1 MKGGVQVRRR
11 RSGMLMRYQLVGLSK
26 AVALL
31 KVKLNVLMCFSS
43 ASSSWSLELL
53 AVMAM
58 EVMLIHPVSDL
69 KDLVELRAFLPGI
82 CKKLVFI
89 SSVYLYLG

>member
-1 MKGGVQVRRR
+1 MT
-11 RSGMLMRYQLVGLSK
+11 
-26 AVALL
+26 AT
-31 KVKLNVLMCFSS
+31 
-43 ASSSWSLELL
+43 
-53 AVMAM
+53 
-58 EVMLIHPVSDL
+58 EVMLIHPISDL